1 MSEVKTQL
9 VVGPGNCAECNQG
22 PLIDE
27 KAVLKV
33 EEQIRDALQKGARLA
48 TGGKRLSGKGFFFEP
63 TVLLDVT
70 PDMQIAR
77 EETFGPVAPL
87 CRFRDED
94 EVLKMANNSDY
105 GLAAYFFTR
114 DLARVWKMTENLEC
128 GMIGVNTGI
137 LSSEAAPFGGMK
149 DSGMGREGSKYGMD
163 EYLEIKYMC
172 IGGLD

>member
-1 MSEVKTQL
+1 
-9 VVGPGNCAECNQG
+9 VGPGSRAECNQG

-33 EEQIRDALQKGARLA
+33 EEQIGDALQKGARLA
-48 TGGKRLSGKGFFFEP
+48 AGGKRLTGKGFFFEP

-70 PDMQIAR
+70 SDMQIAR

-87 CRFRDED
+87 FRFRDED
-94 EVLKMANNSDY
+94 EVLMMANRSDY

-114 DLARVWKMTENLEC
+114 DLTRVWKMTENLEC